1 MKMKMK
7 MKKSFYIALSILFIN
22 CSLERD
28 IAYIEKVQDPEFFQN
43 AMQNLT
49 DIIVYDIFSP
59 PVASRVYLYPT
70 IAAYEVMAL
79 KYPKKYNS
87 LEIVKNISLLVG
99 GKGGGGREDL
109 AQGGGTE
116 INKINDAIK
125 YLYKIVN

>member
-1 MKMKMK
+1 MKMK

-79 KYPKKYNS
+79 KYPKKYNIDHFIYAS
-87 LEIVKNISLLVG
+87 SSSVYGNSNKFPLNENDNTNNPASNAGQSIS
-99 GKGGGGREDL
+99 
-109 AQGGGTE
+109 A
-116 INKINDAIK
+116 
-125 YLYKIVN
+125 